1 MNVPPLDL
9 VSLHEPLLDAMR
21 DAFVDIAQSG
31 RFVLGE
37 TVDTFEK
44 QLADYCGSA
53 HAVGMSS
60 GTDALLAALMALDIG
75 PGDEVIT
82 SPFTFFATGGS
93 IARVGATPVFVDVE
107 PAGFNIDPAA
117 IEAAMTANTRA
128 IMPVHL
134 YGQMAEMDAIMA
146 IANKHNLHVIED
158 AAQAIGA
165 TYKGRGAGTVG
176 DVGALSF
183 YPTKNLS
190 ALGDAGA
197 CVTGDAA
204 LNDMLRTMRL
214 HGEVTRYHHQYVGG
228 NFRIDA
234 IQAAMLSIKLPH
246 LEAWTDQRR
255 TVAAHYNERLAGLP
269 LVTPAELPD
278 RRHVYHQYTI
288 RVPDG
293 RRDQLAQHLGKHGI
307 GHGVFYPVPL
317 HLQQCFADLGGKE
330 GDLPVAEQAAREAL
344 SLPIYPGLTEQQQD
358 TVAHAIGA
366 FFN

>member
-1 MNVPPLDL
+1 LDL

-21 DAFVDIAQSG
+21 DAFMAIARSG

-37 TVDTFEK
+37 TVETFEN
-44 QLADYCGSA
+44 QLAAYCGCA

-60 GTDALLAALMALDIG
+60 GTDALIAALMALQIG
-75 PGDEVIT
+75 PGDQVIT

-93 IARVGATPVFVDVE
+93 IARVGATPVFVDIE
-107 PAGFNIDPAA
+107 PVGFNIDPSA
-117 IEAAMTANTRA
+117 IEAAVTNKTRA

-146 IANKHNLHVIED
+146 VANRHNLHVIED

-176 DVGALSF
+176 DIGGLSF

-197 CVTGDAA
+197 CVTGDAS

-214 HGEVTRYHHQYVGG
+214 HGEVSRYHHQYIGG

-246 LEAWTDQRR
+246 LESWTDERR
-255 TVAAHYNERLAGLP
+255 ALATRYNALFDALP
-269 LVTPAELPD
+269 LTTPRELPD
-278 RRHVYHQYTI
+278 RRHVYHQYTV

-293 RRDQLAQHLGKHGI
+293 RRDDLAQHMAKRGI
-307 GHGVFYPVPL
+307 SHGVFYPVPL
-317 HLQQCFADLGGKE
+317 HVQQCFAHLGGQE

-344 SLPIYPGLTEQQQD
+344 SLPIFPGLTDSQQD
-358 TVAHAIGA
+358 TVAHAIGE